1 MAKQYKIDAV
11 TDLVNRLKE
20 KQNIIL
26 TDYSGIKVEDLHA
39 LRRSLGEKDIDY
51 KVVKNSLFSRALKEV
66 GFPDIN
72 EHLTGPIGV
81 VFAKED
87 LSEAAQIIKN
97 FSKGQENFS
106 YNLGVMDNVI
116 YGKDQLKKIADL
128 PTKDELLSQIMSLLN
143 GPASS
148 IAMMQKQVISS
159 LARGIKAVAE
169 QNEQSA

>member
-11 TDLVNRLKE
+11 TDLVNKLKE

-26 TDYSGIKVEDLHA
+26 TDYSGIKVEELHK

-51 KVVKNSLFSRALKEV
+51 KVVKNSLFSRALKDA

-72 EHLTGPIGV
+72 EHLVGPIGV

-87 LSEAAQIIKN
+87 LSEAAQVIKN
-97 FSKGQENFS
+97 FSKEQENFEFS
-106 YNLGVMDNVI
+106 LGVMDNEI
-116 YGKDQLKKIADL
+116 YGKDQLKKIADI
-128 PTKDELLSQIMSLLN
+128 PSREELLAQIMSLLN
-143 GPASS
+143 GPATNM
-148 IAMMQKQVISS
+148 AMMQKQVMSS

-169 QNEQSA
+169 QNQQSA

>member
-26 TDYSGIKVEDLHA
+26 TDYSGIKVEALHK

-51 KVVKNSLFSRALKEV
+51 KVVKNRLFSRALKDA

-87 LSEAAQIIKN
+87 LSEAAQILKN
-97 FSKGQENFS
+97 FSKEQDKFGFS
-106 YNLGVMDNVI
+106 LGVMDNEI
-116 YGKDQLKKIADL
+116 YGEAQLKKIADL
-128 PTKDELLSQIMSLLN
+128 PSREELLAQIMSLLN
-143 GPASS
+143 GPATN
-148 IAMMQKQVISS
+148 IAMMQKQVMSS